1 MFNITQTMPRRGFLG
16 SVAAGAAALGVA
28 NLVSPFRTAAK
39 TFDEHKRSDTS
50 DFDRWLGKIQGK
62 HRQVFDSP
70 AHRDGLA
77 LAWVRVFLSTYND
90 TGTPD
95 GDLSAVH
102 ILRHEAIPL
111 AMEDKLWAK
120 YKFGELFKVTDGATK
135 TPALRNPFWNPKPG
149 ELMLPDMSVDQLQK
163 RGVLFGVC
171 DMAITVYTM
180 NVAKEMKMDA
190 ADVKKEWITGILPGI
205 QLVPSGVLAVNRAQE
220 HGCTY
225 CFAG

>member
-1 MFNITQTMPRRGFLG
+1 MPRRGFLG
-16 SVAAGAAALGVA
+16 SVGAGAAALGVA
-28 NLVSPFRTAAK
+28 NLVSPFRTVAK
-39 TFDEHKRSDTS
+39 TFDEHKWTDTS

-70 AHRDGLA
+70 AHRDGLP
-77 LAWVRVFLSTYND
+77 LAWVRVFLSTNND
-90 TGTPD
+90 TGIAD
-95 GDLSAVH
+95 SELCAVH

-111 AMEDKLWAK
+111 AMDDKLWTK

-135 TPALRNPFWNPKPG
+135 APAVRNPFWNPKPG
-149 ELMLPDMSVDQLQK
+149 ELLLPDMSVDQLQK
-163 RGVLFGVC
+163 RGALFGVC

-190 ADVKKEWITGILPGI
+190 ADVKKEWIAGILPGI

>member
-1 MFNITQTMPRRGFLG
+1 MPRRGFLG
-16 SVAAGAAALGVA
+16 GVAAGAAALGVA
-28 NLVSPFRTAAK
+28 NLVSPFRTVAK
-39 TFDEHKRSDTS
+39 TFDENKWSDTS
-50 DFDRWLGKIQGK
+50 TFESWLGKIQGK

-70 AHRDGLA
+70 GHRDGLP
-77 LAWVRVFLSTYND
+77 LAWVRVFLSTNND
-90 TGTPD
+90 TGIPD
-95 GDLSAVH
+95 GDLCAVH

-111 AMEDKLWAK
+111 AMEDKLWTK

-135 TPALRNPFWNPKPG
+135 APAVRNPFWNPKPG

-163 RGVLFGVC
+163 RGALFGVC

-180 NVAKEMKMDA
+180 NVAKEMKLDA
-190 ADVKKEWITGILPGI
+190 ADVKKEWIAGILPGI

-220 HGCTY
+220 HGCSY

>member
-1 MFNITQTMPRRGFLG
+1 MFNTTHIMPRRGFLG
-16 SVAAGAAALGVA
+16 SIAAGAAALGVA

-39 TFDEHKRSDTS
+39 TFDEHKWSDTS
-50 DFDRWLGKIQGK
+50 AFDSWLGKIQGK

-77 LAWVRVFLSTYND
+77 LAWVRVFLSTNND

-95 GDLSAVH
+95 GDLCAVH

-111 AMEDKLWAK
+111 AMEDKLWTK

-135 TPALRNPFWNPKPG
+135 APAIRNPFWNPKPG

-163 RGVLFGVC
+163 RGASSVF
-171 DMAITVYTM
+171 AI
-180 NVAKEMKMDA
+180 
-190 ADVKKEWITGILPGI
+190 WQLPFS
-205 QLVPSGVLAVNRAQE
+205 P
-220 HGCTY
+220 
-225 CFAG
+225 